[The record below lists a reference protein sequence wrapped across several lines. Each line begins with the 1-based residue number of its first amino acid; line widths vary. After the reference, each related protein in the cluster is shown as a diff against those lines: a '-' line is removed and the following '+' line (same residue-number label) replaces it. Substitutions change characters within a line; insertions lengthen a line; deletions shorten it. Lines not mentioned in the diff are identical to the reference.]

1 MQREAEWRNNGKLA
15 IQGKGL
21 AGGHEDSKA
30 EKKLNIVE
38 HGEKKKVALKKW
50 KEETMKKKIEEI

>member
-38 HGEKKKVALKKW
+38 HGEKKKVALKKMER
-50 KEETMKKKIEEI
+50 KNNEKKIEEI